1 MRSAEM
7 IITAPSPS
15 ADRFLRPLVIIS
27 SEHDRQLMIC
37 DWLIEL
43 ADNKQIGPVIEEV
56 DELVTFFNEELPLHF
71 KDEEIDFFP
80 ILRRCCLPEDRFD
93 SVFAQLELMHNV
105 DRVLKIHVVIELKS
119 ITVNRK
125 PENQSILWANLRAFA
140 EARRR
145 HIYWENQTLLP
156 LGLKRLSRKDEI
168 ELGRNMAK
176 RRGLVLPY

>member
-1 MRSAEM
+1 M
-7 IITAPSPS
+7 IITAPSPT
-15 ADRFLRPLVIIS
+15 ADRFLRPFEIIR

-37 DWLIEL
+37 DWLREL

-56 DELVTFFNEELPLHF
+56 DELLAYFNEELPLHL

-93 SVFAQLELMHNV
+93 SVLAQFELEHNV

-119 ITVNRK
+119 ITVDRTL
-125 PENQSILWANLRAFA
+125 ENQSDLWANLRAFA
-140 EARRR
+140 EAQRR

-168 ELGRNMAK
+168 ELGRNMAE
-176 RRGLVLPY
+176 RRGLLLPY